1 MIQNHNAAYNTDVF
15 LFCFLFLSRQ
25 INATDS
31 GSLSRGHIP
40 LGAIQVRKLPQGN
53 GDPGILLK
61 GDDLGV
67 SKELL
72 LLTSE
77 LNNNRKAEGIVGVTG
92 SFDETLVRIQD
103 FLVQSGL
110 ETATKTH
117 EILKRRSSDSSQKTD
132 RSPESD
138 APADSLSSESDALLE
153 DDYEPNLQ
161 DKLAD
166 SDLYALLPPDLDSP
180 NSLLSRSLADL
191 TDQTLCEYR
200 RWDDVL
206 PPHCVIYILLLYIL
220 LYVCISYNIHT
231 HSHTV

>member
-1 MIQNHNAAYNTDVF
+1 M
-15 LFCFLFLSRQ
+15 Q
-25 INATDS
+25 ISSTDS

-61 GDDLGV
+61 GDDLGMGR
-67 SKELL
+67 ELL

-77 LNNNRKAEGIVGVTG
+77 VNNNRKDPSAGGTG
-92 SFDETLVRIQD
+92 SIDETLVRIQD

-110 ETATKTH
+110 DTTTKSH

-132 RSPESD
+132 KSPESD
-138 APADSLSSESDALLE
+138 APAESLSSESDALLE
-153 DDYEPNLQ
+153 EDYEPNLQ

-180 NSLLSRSLADL
+180 DSLLSRSLADL
-191 TDQTLCEYR
+191 TDQTLCE
-200 RWDDVL
+200 
-206 PPHCVIYILLLYIL
+206 
-220 LYVCISYNIHT
+220 
-231 HSHTV
+231 